1 MTDPLEQL
9 RALFIERCR
18 TDLEQ
23 LRALEPDHPDIGAIA
38 HRLAGAAG
46 SFGYPEIS
54 EAASLVDDRARYGP
68 KPSPEEVRNMTRAM
82 EEAVASGGDGRGA
95 VAKRQLS

>member
-1 MTDPLEQL
+1 MTDPLEHL

-23 LRALEPDHPDIGAIA
+23 LGALEPDHPDIGVIA

-54 EAASLVDDRARYGP
+54 EAAAVVDDRVRSGP
-68 KPSPEEVRNMTRAM
+68 KPTPEEVSEMRRAM
-82 EEAVASGGDGRGA
+82 EKAMAPR
-95 VAKRQLS
+95 

>member
-1 MTDPLEQL
+1 MTDPLKRL

-18 TDLEQ
+18 IDLEQ
-23 LRALEPDHPDIGAIA
+23 LEGLEPDHPDIGAIA

-54 EAASLVDDRARYGP
+54 EAATVVDDRARYGP
-68 KPSPEEVRNMTRAM
+68 KPSPEEVLDMRQAI
-82 EEAVASGGDGRGA
+82 EKALGSG
-95 VAKRQLS
+95 

>member
-1 MTDPLEQL
+1 MTDPLERL
-9 RALFIERCR
+9 RTMFIERCR

-23 LRALEPDHPDIGAIA
+23 LRALEPGHPDVGAIA

-68 KPSPEEVRNMTRAM
+68 PPSTEEVRNMTQAM
-82 EEAVASGGDGRGA
+82 ERAIVSG
-95 VAKRQLS
+95 